1 MEGASKKTIV
11 RIELW
16 HGLMLLALL
25 AALTPGK
32 WIDPGALL
40 LGGLFMGINF
50 FLLSFGVA
58 WVLAPLAGK
67 RKVKMGVSLLVL
79 KIVFFLG
86 VLTLIFFKFRID
98 ALSFTLGFSTLIM
111 AILVE
116 ALRLKF
122 KAGI

>member
-1 MEGASKKTIV
+1 MEGASKKTIL

-50 FLLSFGVA
+50 FLLSFGVS

-79 KIVFFLG
+79 KILLFIG
-86 VLTLIFFKFRID
+86 VLTVIFFKFRID
-98 ALSFTLGFSTLIM
+98 ALSFALGFSTLIM
-111 AILVE
+111 AIMVE
-116 ALRLKF
+116 ALRMKF